1 MATLAQRNRN
11 SAMLALLLALAMLAL
26 GFAAVPLYRL
36 FCQVTGFNGTTQRA
50 NAAAAV
56 PVADGY
62 TMSIRFDSNVSS
74 ALPWKFY
81 PEHPTDKVTIGARD
95 MAIFIAK
102 NLSDKP
108 VTGTAT
114 FNVTPSQA
122 GAYFTKIQCFCF
134 TQQTLQPGQEVRM
147 PVLFYVDPK
156 ILKDPDNKDTQEITL
171 SYTFYPVDQD
181 GSGSPSNLKPDENIR
196 RPGNHGQQEISAA
209 LPLPSKRNGG

>member
-1 MATLAQRNRN
+1 MATLAQKKRN
-11 SAMLALLLALAMLAL
+11 SAMMALLLALAMLAL

-50 NAAAAV
+50 HAQGAPAE
-56 PVADGY
+56 VASGH
-62 TMSIRFDSNVSS
+62 TMSIRFDSNVSP

-81 PEHPTDKVTIGARD
+81 PEHPTDRVTIGARD

-181 GSGSPSNLKPDENIR
+181 GSGS
-196 RPGNHGQQEISAA
+196 
-209 LPLPSKRNGG
+209 